1 MADRQYRFTVILN
14 AEQVLWFYQGQ
25 VSSVQVMTDCGK
37 RLQIDLL
44 HFRPFFQHTGLNA
57 RFLLTT
63 SLQGKF
69 KRLDKI
75 N

>member
-1 MADRQYRFTVILN
+1 MTKRQYCFTLVLS

-25 VSSVQVMTDCGK
+25 VSAVQVLTDCGK

-44 HFRPFFQHTGLNA
+44 HFRPYFQHSGLNA

-63 SLQGKF
+63 TMQGKF
-69 KRLDKI
+69 LRLDKI